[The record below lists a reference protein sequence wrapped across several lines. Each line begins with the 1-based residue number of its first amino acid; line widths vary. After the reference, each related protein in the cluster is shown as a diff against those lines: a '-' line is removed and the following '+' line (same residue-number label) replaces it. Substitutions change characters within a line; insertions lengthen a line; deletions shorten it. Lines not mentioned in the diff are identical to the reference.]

1 VHTVRREAFVDA
13 AMRLVQLRGY
23 EQTSIQDVLD
33 ELDASRG
40 AFYHYFDSK
49 QELLEAMVDRIADQA
64 LASLGPIVEDGRL
77 PANLKLERFFSGI
90 GQWKTDRKALML
102 ELIKVWL
109 SDDNAIVREKVRR
122 VMVER
127 IAPILADIIRQGI
140 AEEVFVAES
149 PEETA
154 WVLMTLLQGFQD
166 TATGLYVGRQNGT
179 VSYDDVQRRLQGFT
193 HAFERV
199 LGAPPGSVKPIDE
212 NIMREWFG

>member
-1 VHTVRREAFVDA
+1 
-13 AMRLVQLRGY
+13 
-23 EQTSIQDVLD
+23 VLD

-90 GQWKTDRKALML
+90 GQWKTERKALML

-127 IAPILADIIRQGI
+127 IAPILAAIIRQGI

-154 WVLMTLLQGFQD
+154 RVLMTLLQGFQD

-193 HAFERV
+193 RAFERV